1 MVSKLSNSEAKKRG
15 KASGAALKEKNA
27 QKAEA
32 NDKKAKSGSSQ
43 QKRTTR
49 RATTAMTNAPR
60 ASRPSKAKADSK
72 YSLEFLQGAIE
83 KADRLDEG
91 VDVLGGKIDKLSDTL
106 EGVSQKVSLNR
117 KMLIFQKRND
127 TVDGGVDLED
137 QAALREEVAALRKE
151 VAALRK
157 EISFL
162 RYLLAIVSFV
172 AIVALCLSVVA
183 VKRVP
188 SG

>member
-137 QAALREEVAALRKE
+137 QAALREEVA
-151 VAALRK
+151 VLRK

-162 RYLLAIVSFV
+162 RCLLAIVSFV